1 MTENTQATAT
11 QEARGFRRKIVG
23 TVTSD
28 KMDKT
33 VVVECVSR
41 KRDALYGKFVRTR
54 KKFKAHDEKNE
65 FKVGD
70 LVDIEEHRP
79 LSREK
84 RFVVVRLVKAAPDT
98 K

>member
-1 MTENTQATAT
+1 MTETTSATAT
-11 QEARGFRRKIVG
+11 PETRGFRRKIVG

-33 VVVECVSR
+33 VVVECVAR

-54 KKFKAHDEKNE
+54 KRFKAHDEKNE

-70 LVDIEEHRP
+70 LVEIEEHRP

>member
-1 MTENTQATAT
+1 MEGQKK
-11 QEARGFRRKIVG
+11 RRTGV
-23 TVTSD
+23 VVSN

-54 KKFKAHDEKNE
+54 KRFKAHDEKNE

-70 LVDIEEHRP
+70 LVEIEEHRP

-84 RFVVVRLVKAAPDT
+84 RFVVVRLVKAAPDS

>member
-1 MTENTQATAT
+1 MTENNQATAP

-28 KMDKT
+28 RMDKT
-33 VVVECVSR
+33 VVVECVAR

-70 LVDIEEHRP
+70 LVEIEEHRP